1 MKRLRKIFGRF
12 MRLQP
17 LIAVSMIAISLT
29 VTVVV
34 STSLFGK
41 FKQLTADNSV
51 REIQNTLDQVSANAQ
66 LHLEQLIQDYLFL
79 ESILVDNEG
88 VVDSNVKDRFQTMY
102 DTKGDIVAITV
113 FDLSGNIVLSIPN
126 YEVKTDIDISEQE
139 WFQDAIYEDRLFNI
153 SNPALQ
159 EIYKY
164 NYKWTYAITG
174 KVKSNDSSALDS
186 LIVRIDMDFS
196 QISKICTDTSLQER
210 GYIFLVDAQD
220 NLLYHPDQSVIR
232 AGQTNDAAIQD
243 YKNINENGFYENKA
257 NSTLVTLADMNYVN
271 WFFVGVSFEDETA
284 RITQEVIQYTMLMM
298 LIAILI
304 IIILSI
310 FIARQISRPVQQ
322 LESSMRQVTAG
333 NLETRI
339 SIYSSEREVRALTKS
354 FNHMVSRIQK
364 LIKENEKEQ
373 ELKRKSDLDALQAQI
388 NPHFLYNTLD
398 SVVWMA
404 ECDQNDEVI
413 QMVNAL
419 AMLFRISTSGGKNMI
434 TLEDELNHAR
444 NYMLIQ
450 QHRYTDKFDFE
461 IEVEDAIKE
470 LLVPK
475 IILQPLIENSIYH
488 GVRYLVDPGIIK
500 ITAEVKDDLV
510 YIYIFDNG
518 NGMTEDEL
526 ENIWN
531 KKPKKNR
538 GVGIRNVR
546 DRIQLMMGKEYGLSY
561 ISKKEEGTTAII
573 TLPTV
578 RNEDSDD
585 A

>member
-1 MKRLRKIFGRF
+1 MKILKKIFEKF

-29 VTVVV
+29 VTIVV
-34 STSLFGK
+34 STSLFSK
-41 FKQLTADNSV
+41 FRQLTADNSV
-51 REIQNTLDQVSANAQ
+51 REIQNTLDQVSTNAQ

-79 ESILVDNEG
+79 EKILVDNEG
-88 VVDSNVKDRFQTMY
+88 VVDANVEDRFQTMY
-102 DTKGDIVAITV
+102 DTRSDIVAITV
-113 FDLSGNIVLSIPN
+113 FDVFGNIVISIPN
-126 YEVKTDIDISEQE
+126 YEVKSDVDVSEQE
-139 WFQDAIYEDRLFNI
+139 WFKDAIYEDRLFSI

-159 EIYKY
+159 KIYKY

-174 KVKSNDSSALDS
+174 KIKPDNNSALDS
-186 LIVRIDMDFS
+186 LIVRIDMDFT

-210 GYIFLVDAQD
+210 GYIFLVDSQD

-232 AGQTNDAAIQD
+232 AGQANDAAIDD
-243 YKNINENGFYENKA
+243 YKNINEYGFYENKE
-257 NSTLVTLADMNYVN
+257 NSTLVTIADMNYVN
-271 WFFVGVSFEDETA
+271 WFFVGVSFEDETG
-284 RITQEVIQYTMLMM
+284 RITQEVVQYTMLMM

-304 IIILSI
+304 IIILSV
-310 FIARQISRPVQQ
+310 FIAQQISRPVQQ

-333 NLETRI
+333 NLDTRI
-339 SIYSSEREVRALTKS
+339 SIYSSEREVRALTES
-354 FNHMVSRIQK
+354 FNHMVSRIQR

-450 QHRYTDKFDFE
+450 KYRYTDKFDFM
-461 IEVEDAIKE
+461 IEVEDSIKE
-470 LLVPK
+470 LVVPK

-500 ITAEVKDDLV
+500 ITAEVKEDLL

-546 DRIQLMMGKEYGLSY
+546 DRIQLMMGKEYGLKY
-561 ISKKEEGTTAII
+561 ESKKEEGTTAII

-578 RNEDSDD
+578 RNEDGDD
-585 A
+585 S

>member
-1 MKRLRKIFGRF
+1 MKIWKKLFEKF

-34 STSLFGK
+34 STSLFSK
-41 FKQLTADNSV
+41 FRQLISDNSV

-66 LHLEQLIQDYLFL
+66 LHMEQLIQDYLFL

-88 VVDSNVKDRFQTMY
+88 ELDSNVKDRFQAMY

-113 FDLSGNIVLSIPN
+113 IDSRGDIVLSIPN
-126 YEVKTDIDISEQE
+126 YEVKTDIDISKQQ
-139 WFQDAIYEDRLFNI
+139 WFQDANYEDRLFNI

-159 EIYKY
+159 EIYKH

-174 KVKSNDSSALDS
+174 KVNLNQSLDS
-186 LIVRIDMDFS
+186 NALIVRIDMDFS
-196 QISKICTDTSLQER
+196 QISKICTDTTLQDR
-210 GYIFLVDAQD
+210 GYIFLVDSQE
-220 NLLYHPDQSVIR
+220 NLLYHPDQSVIV
-232 AGQTNDAAIQD
+232 AGQAIDSAIAD
-243 YKNINENGFYENKA
+243 YKNINENGFYENQE
-257 NSTLVTLADMNYVN
+257 NSTLITLADMNYVN
-271 WFFVGVSFEDETA
+271 WTFVGVSYEDETA
-284 RITQEVIQYTMLMM
+284 RVTREVIQYTMFMM
-298 LIAILI
+298 LVAIFI

-339 SIYSSEREVRALTKS
+339 SIYSSEREVRALADS

-450 QHRYTDKFDFE
+450 KHRYTDKFDFE
-461 IEVEDAIKE
+461 IEVSDGIKK

-475 IILQPLIENSIYH
+475 IILQPIIENSIYH
-488 GVRYLVDPGIIK
+488 GVRYLVDPGVIK
-500 ITAEVKDDLV
+500 ISAQVKEEVL
-510 YIYIFDNG
+510 YIYVFDNG
-518 NGMTEDEL
+518 NGMTKEEL
-526 ENIWN
+526 KHIWD

-561 ISKKEEGTTAII
+561 KSKKEEGTTAII
-573 TLPTV
+573 TLPTI
-578 RNEDSDD
+578 RDGEGHD